1 MTAPSVVTT
10 VRDARALT
18 GRPPSSGEIVNI
30 IGTLVPALALA
41 FSTLAASDPDSALL
55 RPALRTAPPLMG
67 VVRDSG
73 GVPIAEV
80 NVVIAALDRARALH
94 VA

>member
-1 MTAPSVVTT
+1 M
-10 VRDARALT
+10 
-18 GRPPSSGEIVNI
+18 NI